1 MNRLL
6 NTEII
11 ELLDRIM
18 EVKACYDS
26 GGERIVEIVS
36 DYSTDPCD
44 YECNAMEDL
53 YSLPELIGMDY
64 LDYNAEPVD
73 DYDSDETAG
82 ERLVFQSDDM
92 TAYYKLLRKLK
103 RLKLITNNEY
113 KHKIDEMERLAH
125 SYISLG
131 PYYSFD
137 YYVPCEIAYTTSRT
151 LRERLDVYF
160 DYNCGYSL
168 FSILCGV
175 VALMGTYT
183 KKLNELKEQ
192 YCGEKP
198 AMEAA

>member
-1 MNRLL
+1 MVKRLL

-11 ELLDRIM
+11 EMLDRIM
-18 EVKACYDS
+18 EIKACYDS

-36 DYSTDPCD
+36 EYSSDPCD
-44 YECNAMEDL
+44 YECNALEDI
-53 YSLPELIGMDY
+53 YSLPELIGQDY
-64 LDYNAEPVD
+64 LDYNAEPLLD
-73 DYDSDETAG
+73 DAEEAAG

-103 RLKLITNNEY
+103 RLKIITNNEY

-168 FSILCGV
+168 FSVLCGV
-175 VALMGTYT
+175 VALMGTFT

-192 YCGEKP
+192 YCGEKT
-198 AMEAA
+198 ALEAA